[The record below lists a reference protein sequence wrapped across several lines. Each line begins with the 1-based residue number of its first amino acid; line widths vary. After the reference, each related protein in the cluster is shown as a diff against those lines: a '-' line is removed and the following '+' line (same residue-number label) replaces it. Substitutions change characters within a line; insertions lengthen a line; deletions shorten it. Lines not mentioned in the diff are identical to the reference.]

1 MLENNNFVDLSSDEM
16 NYIDG
21 GFALTTVVL
30 GLTVATWLKIG
41 AGCAVL
47 GGIGM
52 FAKDVMMDIMENKI
66 SIYLIFAL
74 LFYLIPAGLNSLY
87 NLGYMVGSWLSW
99 QTKNI
104 PDENNISSGIYYI
117 V

>member
-41 AGCAVL
+41 AGCVVV

-52 FAKDVMMDIMENKI
+52 FAKGCYD
-66 SIYLIFAL
+66 
-74 LFYLIPAGLNSLY
+74 
-87 NLGYMVGSWLSW
+87 GYHG
-99 QTKNI
+99 K
-104 PDENNISSGIYYI
+104 
-117 V
+117 